1 MSMEIYEKMGLNL
14 NALIKSKN
22 YQVAPT
28 APKGRPGSNDKR
40 YREYRLQLI
49 NKNNDTSQ
57 KVIKHLS
64 AELKKDPNITGIK
77 FNQVSPN
84 SSKFPS
90 YSFRFGGLEFDLII
104 ARGANAGEKF
114 ETRTVTNLDKF
125 FKTRQDSEMAAVIEQ
140 MNESY
145 EPFAGREIVKV
156 KQRTGA
162 TKKEGVPIAKLG
174 AIIGDIVL
182 TDNEGSEWFISL
194 KDVNGNTFS
203 SYSGAASLFDKTGTL
218 QPKSAGAEFLNSFG
232 ADLNQIQAGFDE
244 RAGIDIPRP
253 KHKVERPN
261 NAKIEKIFNRAWGM
275 NYFYVRRMPGDWK
288 VFWLGKSKLDKLCRG
303 IRIDT
308 IRYPSKK
315 SKQITILCSNS
326 VENYVIEVRNSRAG
340 EYPND
345 TKFKVKK

>member
-1 MSMEIYEKMGLNL
+1 MEIYEKLGSNL
-14 NALIKSKN
+14 NEILKSKN

-28 APKGRPGSNDKR
+28 YPKGKPGTNDKKV
-40 YREYRLQLI
+40 REFRLQLI
-49 NKNNDTSQ
+49 NKNNDTSKKAIQ
-57 KVIKHLS
+57 HLS
-64 AELKKDPNITGIK
+64 TVLKRDDNITGIK
-77 FNQVSPN
+77 FNEVSPN

-90 YSFRFGGLEFDLII
+90 YSFDFDGLSFDIII
-104 ARGANAGEKF
+104 ARGANSGEKF
-114 ETRTVTNLDKF
+114 ETRTVKNLDKF
-125 FKTRQDSEMAAVIEQ
+125 FKTRQDAEMSDIIEQ

-203 SYSGAASLFDKTGTL
+203 SYSGAASLFDKKGTL

-232 ADLNQIQAGFDE
+232 TDLNQVQAGFDE
-244 RAGIDIPRP
+244 RAGINVLRP
-253 KHKVERPN
+253 KLKVERPN
-261 NAKIEKIFNRAWGM
+261 PAKIEKIFNRAWGM
-275 NYFYVRRMPGDWK
+275 NYFYVRRMPGKWK
-288 VFWLGKSKLDKLCRG
+288 VFWLGKKKLDKLCKG
-303 IRIDT
+303 VKIDT